1 MIIGINAININSGG
15 GIAHIKN
22 ILENLTQDFKNN
34 NKIIIWVN
42 PKLLNIIREC
52 KVDKLNIEIISKKI
66 YLSGVLWRC
75 FFLYRELKKKNAIYF
90 MH

>member
-1 MIIGINAININSGG
+1 MIIGINAVNINSGG

-22 ILENLTQDFKNN
+22 ILGNLTQDFKNNNNNN

-52 KVDKLNIEIISKKI
+52 KKDKLNIEIINQKT
-66 YLSGVLWRC
+66 YFLGVFWK
-75 FFLYRELKKKNAIYF
+75 FFF
-90 MH
+90 F